1 MLDWNLSMVEH
12 GKMMREF
19 IRVIKK
25 RVFEQ
30 KHDEIKL
37 SMNQFGLLY
46 ALKWQE
52 DDLIQK
58 DLAESMGKDKSAILR
73 LIDTLEEIG
82 LVRRV
87 TDLNDRRK
95 NCLMITKAGA
105 RVLEQYM
112 KIVYDALAEIQTGLT
127 QSEIDTFYKV
137 IIHLKNN
144 AEKL

>member
-1 MLDWNLSMVEH
+1 
-12 GKMMREF
+12 
-19 IRVIKK
+19 
-25 RVFEQ
+25 
-30 KHDEIKL
+30 
-37 SMNQFGLLY
+37 
-46 ALKWQE
+46 
-52 DDLIQK
+52 
-58 DLAESMGKDKSAILR
+58 MGKDKSAILR

-95 NCLMITKAGA
+95 NCLMITKTGV

-112 KIVYDALAEIQTGLT
+112 KIVYDVMADIQTGLT